1 MTAPRTYP
9 VRVGARLDEPLSRW
23 LWLVK
28 WVLAVPHYLVLA
40 VLWVAYPF
48 VGVVA
53 FFAILATGRYPRPLF
68 GFTVG
73 VLRWSWRVQ
82 FYATSALGTDRYPPF
97 TLADVPDYPA
107 RLEVEYP
114 QHLSRGLVLVKSW
127 LLALPHL
134 VLVGLFA
141 GGGSWLAGRDGSD
154 GFTWAAGGLVGVL
167 VLVAGVILLVTGRY
181 PRPLFDFLLGLDR
194 WVLRVA
200 AYVSLLTDVYPPFR
214 LDQGG
219 AEPGG
224 TEPAPSPDT
233 PGPARAGWTGGRTAA
248 AIAGAA
254 LVLVSAGLLTG
265 GAAVLWADRTQR
277 DADGYFTGSN
287 TFSAGGYALTSDPIQ
302 LHGVEAGA
310 AGWAATVGETRI
322 RATGTEKPLFIGIAK
337 TADVSRYL
345 AAAEYSTVTDLTE
358 DGAVATIHPGGALAT
373 RPGDAG
379 IWAAGSTGA
388 GTQTL
393 AWPVQDG
400 DWTLV
405 VLNADGSRG
414 VVAQVEAGATVPAL
428 GWVAAFVLGVGLL
441 VLAGGVTLIWIA
453 ARGASRG
460 PGTPQVPAPEP
471 ERTSTV

>member
-1 MTAPRTYP
+1 MTAARTCP
-9 VRVGARLDEPLSRW
+9 VRVEGRLDEPLSRW

-28 WVLAVPHYLVLA
+28 WLLAVPHYLVLA
-40 VLWVAYPF
+40 VLWAAYPF

-53 FFAILATGRYPRPLF
+53 FFAILVTGRYPRPLF

-114 QHLSRGLVLVKSW
+114 QRLSRGLVLVKSW

-141 GGGSWLAGRDGSD
+141 GGGSWLTGRTGSD

-167 VLVAGVILLVTGRY
+167 VLVAGVVLLATGRY
-181 PRPLFDFLLGLDR
+181 PRPLFDFVLGLDR

-200 AYVSLLTDVYPPFR
+200 AYVSLLTDAYPPFR

-219 AEPGG
+219 SEPGD
-224 TEPAPSPDT
+224 TSPVPAPDT
-233 PGPARAGWTGGRTAA
+233 PAPARAAWTGGRTAA

-277 DADGYFTGSN
+277 DADGYFTASN

-302 LHGVEAGA
+302 LDGVEAGA
-310 AGWAATVGETRI
+310 AGWAATVGEARI
-322 RATGTEKPLFIGIAK
+322 RATGTEKPVFVGIAR
-337 TADVSRYL
+337 TADVARYL
-345 AAAEYSTVTDLTE
+345 AAAEYTTVTDLTE
-358 DGAVATIHPGGALAT
+358 TGAVTTIHPGGALGG

-379 IWAAGSTGA
+379 IWAAGATGV
-388 GTQTL
+388 GTRTL
-393 AWPVQDG
+393 VWPVRDG

-414 VVAQVEAGATVPAL
+414 VVAQVEAGATIPAL
-428 GWVAAFVLGVGLL
+428 GRVAAVVLGAGLL
-441 VLAGGVTLIWIA
+441 VLGGGVALIWLA
-453 ARGASRG
+453 ARGAARG
-460 PGTPQVPAPEP
+460 PGTPTVPAPEP
-471 ERTSTV
+471 ERTTTV